1 MGTWAPLTKH
11 DGLALVAPTTSHTPV
26 TSHHHGALM
35 CWGKRAPLAGCGVGP
50 QPCAGAAAAAAAAAA
65 ATAAATTAAAATTS
79 KAGYTQPPSA
89 WSSRSAG

>member
-35 CWGKRAPLAGCGVGP
+35 CWGKRALLVGCGVGP
-50 QPCAGAAAAAAAAAA
+50 QPCAGAAAAAAAAASNA
-65 ATAAATTAAAATTS
+65 RH
-79 KAGYTQPPSA
+79 TQPPSA
-89 WSSRSAG
+89 WSLRSAG

>member
-50 QPCAGAAAAAAAAAA
+50 QPCAGAAAAAAAAASNA
-65 ATAAATTAAAATTS
+65 RHTH
-79 KAGYTQPPSA
+79 PPSA

>member
-65 ATAAATTAAAATTS
+65 SNARH
-79 KAGYTQPPSA
+79 TQPPSA

>member
-50 QPCAGAAAAAAAAAA
+50 QPCAGAAAAAAAASNARH
-65 ATAAATTAAAATTS
+65 
-79 KAGYTQPPSA
+79 TQPPSA

>member
-50 QPCAGAAAAAAAAAA
+50 QPCAGAAAAAAAAASNA
-65 ATAAATTAAAATTS
+65 RH
-79 KAGYTQPPSA
+79 TQPPSA